1 MERVVLWKENYEA
14 VKRKT
19 RRDANQVNVKRKE
32 IHMETFYKVFKIA
45 EGNGQKLPKC
55 YDQQCIRSDEGMLA
69 ASDEDRKIHWKSY
82 HEELLKAE
90 FA

>member
-32 IHMETFYKVFKIA
+32 IHMETFCKVFKIA
-45 EGNGQKLPKC
+45 ERNGQKLPKC
-55 YDQQCIRSDEGMLA
+55 YDQ
-69 ASDEDRKIHWKSY
+69 
-82 HEELLKAE
+82 
-90 FA
+90 